1 MRARLPDESGYVV
14 NSGVRIHYEV
24 HGTSQPTIL
33 LLPTW
38 AIVDSRH
45 WKMQVPFLARDYRV
59 ITFDPRGNGRSD
71 RPRNPAAYANA
82 VFAGD
87 AAAVLDA
94 TGTERA
100 VLAAFC
106 SGFPWALLLAAAHPQ
121 RVTGIVAIAPTLP
134 IPPADPWQQGGH
146 SFHDVLDT
154 TDGWAKENRHYW
166 RRDWRGYVEFFMS
179 QITTE
184 PHSTKPYDDLVE
196 WGMQTDAETLLCDA
210 DAPRQVA
217 DEQEAIRLCRSLDC
231 PVLVIGGDQDKI
243 VPPERARRI
252 AELTSAELLVIE
264 GGGHAPH
271 VRYPVAVNHVIRDFV
286 DRVIHRQRKQAVWQ
300 ATHSRPRRAL
310 WISSPIGL
318 GHVQRDLA
326 IARALRQRAP
336 DLEIHWW
343 AQPPVT
349 EVLTGAGEVI
359 HPASSDLVC
368 ESAHWESES
377 ANHDLPAFYAF
388 RRMDEILC
396 ANYMLFDNVVR
407 DTSYDLWVGDEC
419 WEIDYFLHENPERK
433 IAPYVFMTDV
443 IGFLPTDPGD
453 PREAE
458 LCADYNADS
467 IGKRERFPWLRDLSM
482 FIGSFDELPD
492 VSFGPGLPGIRP
504 WSSRWFTSVP
514 YVLPFNPAAY
524 RDRARL
530 RARLGHPQHQPLLV
544 AAVGGTAAGVGLLEL
559 TCDAFARL
567 RKQVPDARMLLVTG
581 PRIDPRL
588 LPAIEGMDKRGYV
601 PDLFEHLACADAA
614 IVQGGLSTT
623 MELVATGRPFIYF
636 PLRRHWEQQHFVT
649 HRLNYYQP
657 ACGWTTRRP
666 QRTTW
671 PPRCEQQWRKPTP
684 DRVTGGCRAAAR
696 AAPPRASPHC
706 WLASDRHY
714 QGGDKHDEDGHRICP
729 VGDGGRGLGPQGGGL
744 RDPQRAEQLPG
755 VRRCASPAG
764 RRCRG
769 PAARHGVRV
778 RARRGAGWPARR
790 FLLRYRRFGQAGGG
804 GPGPEPRMRHQGR
817 GYERAAVGPGVV
829 RRRHQLP
836 GDLGHDPRR
845 GRRDPPGPS
854 PRRAGRDH
862 GVGSPEGVPWSLGTG
877 AVPPGHGGEGRQPGG
892 DGVAGPAG
900 CGRAAPGVMW
910 FRRC

>member
-1 MRARLPDESGYVV
+1 VGLALLARGLLEVQLMRARLPDESGYVV

-24 HGTSQPTIL
+24 HGTGRPTIL

-71 RPRNPAAYANA
+71 RPRNPAAYADA
-82 VFAGD
+82 VFASD
-87 AAAVLDA
+87 VAAVLDA

-100 VLAAFC
+100 VLGAFC
-106 SGFPWALLLAAAHPQ
+106 SGFPWALLFAAAYPQ
-121 RVTGIVAIAPTLP
+121 RVAGIAAIAPTLP
-134 IPPADPWQQGGH
+134 IPPASPWERREY
-146 SFHDVLDT
+146 SFEDVLDT
-154 TDGWAKENRHYW
+154 TEGWAKENRHYW

-179 QITTE
+179 QVTTE

-210 DAPRQVA
+210 DAPQQVA
-217 DEQEAIRLCRSLDC
+217 DEQEALRLCRSLAC
-231 PVLVIGGDQDKI
+231 PVLVIGGDQDRI
-243 VPPERARRI
+243 VPPERTRRI

-271 VRYPVAVNHVIRDFV
+271 VRYPVAVNHAIRDFV
-286 DRVIHRQRKQAVWQ
+286 DGMVHRPRKQAAWH
-300 ATHSRPRRAL
+300 AMHSRPRRAL

-326 IARALRQRAP
+326 IARALRQRQP

-349 EVLTGAGEVI
+349 EVLADAGEII
-359 HPASSDLVC
+359 HPASSDLVS

-377 ANHDLPAFYAF
+377 AHHELPAFYAF

-396 ANYMLFDNVVR
+396 ANYLLFDDVVR
-407 DTSYDLWVGDEC
+407 DTSYDLWVGDES

-443 IGFLPTDPGD
+443 VGFLPTDPGD

-467 IGKRERFPWLRDLSM
+467 IEKRERFPRLRDLSM

-492 VSFGPGLPGIRP
+492 LSFGPGLPGIRS

-524 RDRARL
+524 RDRAGL
-530 RARLGHPQHQPLLV
+530 RRRLGHPQHQPLLV
-544 AAVGGTAAGVGLLEL
+544 AAVGGTSVGLGLLEL

-588 LPAIEGMDKRGYV
+588 LPDTEGMEKRGYV

-623 MELVATGRPFIYF
+623 MELVAAGRPFIYF

-649 HRLNYYQP
+649 HRLNHYRAGLRMDY
-657 ACGWTTRRP
+657 TT
-666 QRTTW
+666 TTADDLATTMRAALARASTGSGYRKV
-671 PPRCEQQWRKPTP
+671 PR
-684 DRVTGGCRAAAR
+684 GGAAR
-696 AAPPRASPHC
+696 AATRIATL
-706 WLASDRHY
+706 LAS
-714 QGGDKHDEDGHRICP
+714 Q
-729 VGDGGRGLGPQGGGL
+729 
-744 RDPQRAEQLPG
+744 
-755 VRRCASPAG
+755 
-764 RRCRG
+764 
-769 PAARHGVRV
+769 
-778 RARRGAGWPARR
+778 
-790 FLLRYRRFGQAGGG
+790 
-804 GPGPEPRMRHQGR
+804 
-817 GYERAAVGPGVV
+817 
-829 RRRHQLP
+829 
-836 GDLGHDPRR
+836 
-845 GRRDPPGPS
+845 
-854 PRRAGRDH
+854 
-862 GVGSPEGVPWSLGTG
+862 
-877 AVPPGHGGEGRQPGG
+877 
-892 DGVAGPAG
+892 
-900 CGRAAPGVMW
+900 
-910 FRRC
+910 

>member
-1 MRARLPDESGYVV
+1 MVAVIWSAAFPDDPLGLALLGRGPLEVQLMRARLPDESGYVV

-24 HGTSQPTIL
+24 HGTGQPTIL

-71 RPRNPAAYANA
+71 RPRNPAAYADT
-82 VFAGD
+82 VFASD

-100 VLAAFC
+100 LLAAFC
-106 SGFPWALLLAAAHPQ
+106 SGFPWALLFAAAYPQ

-134 IPPADPWQQGGH
+134 IPPADPWEQGGH
-146 SFHDVLDT
+146 SFDDVLDA

-196 WGMQTDAETLLCDA
+196 WGMQTDAETMLCDA
-210 DAPRQVA
+210 DAPQQVA
-217 DEQEAIRLCRSLDC
+217 DEHEAIRLCRSLAC
-231 PVLVIGGDQDKI
+231 PVLVIGGEQDKI
-243 VPPERARRI
+243 VPPERTRRI

-271 VRYPVAVNHVIRDFV
+271 VRYPVAVNHAIRNFV
-286 DRVIHRQRKQAVWQ
+286 DGMVHRQRKQAVWH
-300 ATHSRPRRAL
+300 TMHSRPRRAL

-326 IARALRQRAP
+326 IARALRERVP

-349 EVLTGAGEVI
+349 EALAGAGEII
-359 HPASSDLVC
+359 HPASSDLVS

-377 ANHDLPAFYAF
+377 AQHDLPAFYAF

-396 ANYMLFDNVVR
+396 ANYLLFDDVVR
-407 DTSYDLWVGDEC
+407 DTSYDVWVGDEC

-467 IGKRERFPWLRDLSM
+467 IEKRERFPRLRDLSM

-492 VSFGPGLPGIRP
+492 LSFGPGLPGIRS

-530 RARLGHPQHQPLLV
+530 RGRLGYPQHQPLLV
-544 AAVGGTAAGVGLLEL
+544 AAVGGTAAGVSLLEL

-588 LPAIEGMDKRGYV
+588 LPDIEGMDKRGYL

-649 HRLNYYQP
+649 HRLNHYRAGLRMDY
-657 ACGWTTRRP
+657 TTTTADGLATTMRAALAEVGTRP
-666 QRTTW
+666 GYRKV
-671 PPRCEQQWRKPTP
+671 PR
-684 DRVTGGCRAAAR
+684 GGAARAAAR
-696 AAPPRASPHC
+696 IATLLAA
-706 WLASDRHY
+706 
-714 QGGDKHDEDGHRICP
+714 Q
-729 VGDGGRGLGPQGGGL
+729 
-744 RDPQRAEQLPG
+744 
-755 VRRCASPAG
+755 
-764 RRCRG
+764 
-769 PAARHGVRV
+769 
-778 RARRGAGWPARR
+778 
-790 FLLRYRRFGQAGGG
+790 
-804 GPGPEPRMRHQGR
+804 
-817 GYERAAVGPGVV
+817 
-829 RRRHQLP
+829 
-836 GDLGHDPRR
+836 
-845 GRRDPPGPS
+845 
-854 PRRAGRDH
+854 
-862 GVGSPEGVPWSLGTG
+862 
-877 AVPPGHGGEGRQPGG
+877 
-892 DGVAGPAG
+892 
-900 CGRAAPGVMW
+900 
-910 FRRC
+910 

>member
-1 MRARLPDESGYVV
+1 MRWAYSAGQRLAEGVQPMHARLPDESGYVV

-24 HGTSQPTIL
+24 HGTGRPTIL

-38 AIVDSRH
+38 AIVDSGH
-45 WKMQVPFLARDYRV
+45 WKMQVPFLARNYRV

-71 RPRNPAAYANA
+71 RPKNPAAYADTA
-82 VFAGD
+82 FASD
-87 AAAVLDA
+87 IAAVLDA

-100 VLAAFC
+100 LLAAFC
-106 SGFPWALLLAAAHPQ
+106 SGFPWALLFAAERPQ

-134 IPPADPWQQGGH
+134 IPPAASWERGEH
-146 SFHDVLDT
+146 SFDDVLDT
-154 TDGWAKENRHYW
+154 TEGWAKENRHYW

-196 WGMQTDAETLLCDA
+196 WGMQTDAETMLCDA
-210 DAPRQVA
+210 DAPQQIT
-217 DEQEAIRLCRSLDC
+217 DEKEAARLCRELAC
-231 PVLVIGGDQDKI
+231 PVLVIGGDQDRI

-252 AELTSAELLVIE
+252 AELTNADLLLIE

-271 VRYPVAVNHVIRDFV
+271 ARYPVAVNHAIRDFV
-286 DRVIHRQRKQAVWQ
+286 GRWVPWPPKRTAWQ
-300 ATHSRPRRAL
+300 ATHGRCRRAL

-326 IARALRQRAP
+326 IARAVRKRVP

-349 EVLTGAGEVI
+349 SVLADAGEII
-359 HPASSDLVC
+359 HPASSELAC
-368 ESAHWESES
+368 ESAHWESE
-377 ANHDLPAFYAF
+377 ATDHDLPAFYAF

-396 ANYMLFDNVVR
+396 ANYMLFDDVVR
-407 DTSYDLWVGDEC
+407 DTSYDLWVGDES

-467 IGKRERFPWLRDLSM
+467 IEKRERFPRLRDLSM

-492 VSFGPGLPGIRP
+492 VPFGPGLPGIRS
-504 WSSRWFTSVP
+504 WSRRWFCSVP
-514 YVLPFNPAAY
+514 YVVPFNPGAY
-524 RDRARL
+524 RDRAQL
-530 RARLGHPQHQPLLV
+530 RRRLGYLQDQPLLV
-544 AAVGGTAAGVGLLEL
+544 AAVGGTAAGGSLLEL

-567 RKQVPDARMLLVTG
+567 RKQVPSARMLLVTG

-588 LPAIEGMDKRGYV
+588 LPDTEGMDKRGYV

-649 HRLNYYQP
+649 HRLSHYRAGLRMDY
-657 ACGWTTRRP
+657 AATTADDLATAM
-666 QRTTW
+666 RTALAHNTS
-671 PPRCEQQWRKPTP
+671 PGYRKVPR
-684 DRVTGGCRAAAR
+684 GGATRAAAR
-696 AAPPRASPHC
+696 IAAL
-706 WLASDRHY
+706 LA
-714 QGGDKHDEDGHRICP
+714 
-729 VGDGGRGLGPQGGGL
+729 LGGG
-744 RDPQRAEQLPG
+744 A
-755 VRRCASPAG
+755 
-764 RRCRG
+764 
-769 PAARHGVRV
+769 
-778 RARRGAGWPARR
+778 
-790 FLLRYRRFGQAGGG
+790 Y
-804 GPGPEPRMRHQGR
+804 
-817 GYERAAVGPGVV
+817 
-829 RRRHQLP
+829 
-836 GDLGHDPRR
+836 
-845 GRRDPPGPS
+845 
-854 PRRAGRDH
+854 
-862 GVGSPEGVPWSLGTG
+862 
-877 AVPPGHGGEGRQPGG
+877 
-892 DGVAGPAG
+892 
-900 CGRAAPGVMW
+900 
-910 FRRC
+910 

>member
-24 HGTSQPTIL
+24 HGAGQPAIL

-45 WKMQVPFLARDYRV
+45 WKMQVPFLARDHRV

-71 RPRNPAAYANA
+71 RPRHPAAYADTA
-82 VFAGD
+82 FASD
-87 AAAVLDA
+87 IRAVLDA

-100 VLAAFC
+100 VLAGFC
-106 SGFPWALLLAAAHPQ
+106 TGFIWALLFATSEPQ

-134 IPPADPWQQGGH
+134 IPPSDPWERRGY
-146 SFHDVLDT
+146 SFDDVLDT

-179 QITTE
+179 QIATE

-196 WGMQTDAETLLCDA
+196 WGMQTDAGTMLCDA
-210 DAPRQVA
+210 DAPQQVA
-217 DEQEAIRLCRSLDC
+217 DAAEATRLCRSLTR

-252 AELTSAELLVIE
+252 AELTNAELLVVE

-271 VRYPVAVNHVIRDFV
+271 VRYPVAVNHAIRDFAGRLV
-286 DRVIHRQRKQAVWQ
+286 DRPRRQASWK
-300 ATHSRPRRAL
+300 ATHGRRRRAL

-326 IARALRQRAP
+326 IARAVRKRAP

-349 EVLTGAGEVI
+349 DVLAEAGEII
-359 HPASSDLVC
+359 HPESSGLAC
-368 ESAHWESES
+368 ESAHWESE
-377 ANHDLPAFYAF
+377 AADHDLPAFYAF
-388 RRMDEILC
+388 RRMDEIFC
-396 ANYMLFDNVVR
+396 ANYLLFDDVVR

-443 IGFLPTDPGD
+443 IGFLPTDPAD

-458 LCADYNADS
+458 LCADYNADA
-467 IGKRERFPWLRDLSM
+467 IEKRERFPRLRDLSM

-492 VSFGPGLPGIRP
+492 ASFGPGLPGIRS
-504 WSSRWFTSVP
+504 WSRRWFESVP

-530 RARLGHPQHQPLLV
+530 RRRLGYAQDQPLLV
-544 AAVGGTAAGVGLLEL
+544 ASVGGTAAGATLLEL
-559 TCDAFARL
+559 TAEAFARL
-567 RKQVPDARMLLVTG
+567 RKQVPDARMVLVTG

-588 LPAIEGMDKRGYV
+588 LPDTEGMDKRGYV

-614 IVQGGLSTT
+614 VVQGGLSTT
-623 MELVATGRPFIYF
+623 MELVGAGRPFIYF

-649 HRLNYYQP
+649 HRLAHYRAGLRMDY
-657 ACGWTTRRP
+657 ATTSADDLAAAMRTALSHDATRP
-666 QRTTW
+666 GYR
-671 PPRCEQQWRKPTP
+671 PVPR
-684 DRVTGGCRAAAR
+684 GGADRAAAR
-696 AAPPRASPHC
+696 IAA
-706 WLASDRHY
+706 L
-714 QGGDKHDEDGHRICP
+714 
-729 VGDGGRGLGPQGGGL
+729 L
-744 RDPQRAEQLPG
+744 
-755 VRRCASPAG
+755 AG
-764 RRCRG
+764 R
-769 PAARHGVRV
+769 
-778 RARRGAGWPARR
+778 
-790 FLLRYRRFGQAGGG
+790 
-804 GPGPEPRMRHQGR
+804 
-817 GYERAAVGPGVV
+817 
-829 RRRHQLP
+829 
-836 GDLGHDPRR
+836 
-845 GRRDPPGPS
+845 
-854 PRRAGRDH
+854 
-862 GVGSPEGVPWSLGTG
+862 
-877 AVPPGHGGEGRQPGG
+877 
-892 DGVAGPAG
+892 
-900 CGRAAPGVMW
+900 
-910 FRRC
+910 

>member
-1 MRARLPDESGYVV
+1 VELVRARLPDESGYVV

-24 HGTSQPTIL
+24 HGTGQPTIL

-71 RPRNPAAYANA
+71 RPRSPAAYTDA
-82 VFAGD
+82 VFASD

-94 TGTERA
+94 TGTERT

-106 SGFPWALLLAAAHPQ
+106 SGFPWALLFAAAHPE
-121 RVTGIVAIAPTLP
+121 RVTAIVTIAPTAP
-134 IPPADPWQQGGH
+134 IPPADPWERSEY
-146 SFHDVLDT
+146 SFDDVLPST
-154 TDGWAKENRHYW
+154 EGWAKENRHYW

-184 PHSTKPYDDLVE
+184 PHSTKPFDDLVE
-196 WGMQTDAETLLCDA
+196 WGMQTDAETMLCDA
-210 DAPRQVA
+210 DAPQQVA
-217 DEQEAIRLCRSLDC
+217 DEQEANRLCRSLAC

-243 VPPERARRI
+243 VPPERVRRI
-252 AELTSAELLVIE
+252 AELTDAELLVIE

-271 VRYPVAVNHVIRDFV
+271 VRYPVAVNHAIRAFV
-286 DRVIHRQRKQAVWQ
+286 DRVVHRPRQQAVWQ
-300 ATHSRPRRAL
+300 ASHSRPRRAL

-326 IARALRQRAP
+326 IARSLRQREP

-349 EVLTGAGEVI
+349 DVLAGAGEII

-377 ANHDLPAFYAF
+377 AHHDLPAFYAF

-396 ANYMLFDNVVR
+396 ANYLLFDDVVR

-467 IGKRERFPWLRDLSM
+467 IEKRERFPRLRDLSM

-492 VSFGPGLPGIRP
+492 LSFGPGLPDIRS

-514 YVLPFNPAAY
+514 YVLPFDPAAY

-530 RARLGHPQHQPLLV
+530 RSRLGYPQDQPLLV
-544 AAVGGTAAGVGLLEL
+544 AAVGGTAAGLSLLEL

-567 RKQVPDARMLLVTG
+567 RKQMPDARMLLVTG

-588 LPAIEGMDKRGYV
+588 LPDIEGMDKRGYV

-649 HRLNYYQP
+649 HRLDHYRAGLRMDY
-657 ACGWTTRRP
+657 TTTTADDLATSMRTALAQAGTRP
-666 QRTTW
+666 GYRKV
-671 PPRCEQQWRKPTP
+671 PR
-684 DRVTGGCRAAAR
+684 GGAGRAAAR
-696 AAPPRASPHC
+696 IAT
-706 WLASDRHY
+706 LL
-714 QGGDKHDEDGHRICP
+714 
-729 VGDGGRGLGPQGGGL
+729 VGQ
-744 RDPQRAEQLPG
+744 
-755 VRRCASPAG
+755 
-764 RRCRG
+764 
-769 PAARHGVRV
+769 
-778 RARRGAGWPARR
+778 
-790 FLLRYRRFGQAGGG
+790 
-804 GPGPEPRMRHQGR
+804 
-817 GYERAAVGPGVV
+817 
-829 RRRHQLP
+829 
-836 GDLGHDPRR
+836 
-845 GRRDPPGPS
+845 
-854 PRRAGRDH
+854 
-862 GVGSPEGVPWSLGTG
+862 
-877 AVPPGHGGEGRQPGG
+877 
-892 DGVAGPAG
+892 
-900 CGRAAPGVMW
+900 
-910 FRRC
+910 